1 MSNRET
7 RSSRDLTHLS
17 VDQISG
23 FRGVGRGLR
32 SRSPS
37 PAFHSGAQFFP
48 PTAGRLQEE
57 DFEEAFADAEDNNA
71 PDMAIPADTPAD
83 ELRRMAEEARQEN
96 GILRN
101 QQDRL
106 TTALEAATAAIQALS
121 ISQPSAAMSQ
131 ATPNKRK
138 RPDLPAFDRQNIH
151 IWLQRIE
158 SAYAREEVTDPR
170 QKFAFLESTIGVN
183 MGPTI
188 NAFMFGDPTADN
200 WSRFKQHLLDTFGPT
215 KEQRCSTYLD
225 GVKRDGRR
233 PSDLLALIRDKG
245 QQVTIDDLE
254 KQLILRELPPDVQK
268 LLQDKVEGLDAAATA
283 SLADKHFD
291 KEGRPLNPGNSI
303 NNVNPAARPAA
314 SQQSDQAPSEPC
326 LNEQAEVNAIGGRNS
341 RRPTR
346 GRNEGRPNNNRFTPA
361 FSSTSSSRGSRSVSR
376 PRPQQHNP
384 SSTAANNRSM
394 PQQEEYSVCRIHSRD
409 PNSTVCQGPKCPSH
423 SIASSCMNSACHT
436 HAGRGNGKGGRR

>member
-1 MSNRET
+1 MSERQT
-7 RSSRDLTHLS
+7 RSSHDLTHLS
-17 VDQISG
+17 VDQVTG
-23 FRGVGRGLR
+23 FRGVGRGQR

-37 PAFHSGAQFFP
+37 PALHSGAQFFP
-48 PTAGRLQEE
+48 PAAGRLQEE
-57 DFEEAFADAEDNNA
+57 DFEEAFADAEDNDTSN
-71 PDMAIPADTPAD
+71 MAIPPDASPD
-83 ELRRMAEEARQEN
+83 ELRRIAEEARQEN
-96 GILRN
+96 GVLRS

-121 ISQPSAAMSQ
+121 ISQPSAAAPQ
-131 ATPNKRK
+131 ATLNKRK
-138 RPDLPAFDRQNIH
+138 RPDLPAFDKHNIH

-158 SAYAREEVTDPR
+158 SAYAREEITDPR

-188 NAFMFGDPTADN
+188 NSFMFGDPTADN
-200 WSRFKQHLLDTFGPT
+200 WSLFKKHLLDTFGPT

-245 QQVTIDDLE
+245 KQVTIDDLE

-268 LLQDKVEGLDAAATA
+268 LLQDKVEGLDASATA

-291 KEGRPLNPGNSI
+291 KEGRPLNSGNSI
-303 NNVNPAARPAA
+303 NNVSPTSRPAVP
-314 SQQSDQAPSEPC
+314 QQSNEAPAESILDDQT
-326 LNEQAEVNAIGGRNS
+326 EVNAINGRNS
-341 RRPTR
+341 RGPTR
-346 GRNEGRPNNNRFTPA
+346 RPNNNRHTPA
-361 FSSTSSSRGSRSVSR
+361 FSSSSSSRRSVSR
-376 PRPQQHNP
+376 PRQQQHNP
-384 SSTAANNRSM
+384 SSAAGNNHSA

-409 PNSTVCQGPKCPSH
+409 PDSTVCQGPKCPSH
-423 SIASSCMNSACHT
+423 SIASSCMNSTCRT